1 MTESFDPTN
10 GRLVLN
16 SLQKRMD
23 ASLKQATDG
32 QSGCIRAI
40 PRVDGTLY
48 FELSSPHGPKR
59 LDWIGMKGEENDWML
74 ALTPPDDD
82 DQIVEVASRLLAEIL
97 DDDAYRLVFFYN
109 RDLSVLRF
117 DDGVVDVLLAGRFF
131 PGGTSW
137 FGYVFQDVFQEEG
150 NRFRLSFLGPGGP
163 VSFEVQPAVP
173 PFDEDKLIV
182 RNHLFKLYLVED
194 SRIEDL
200 RGQVVHQVER
210 FVGFLLSRAVHP
222 GMRPVLA
229 SGEHSSSGQEPV
241 STTRW
246 GNPHQWYQFFS
257 DFEIGRSNICS
268 FQFMDPI
275 SWVTHGEIECRFVEP
290 DLRTQMVTYTNLPW
304 EQERPVGLPGNMSVY
319 TNLNEQ
325 DAVLGGMTKL
335 DDALGKACANPLAS
349 FVCINN
355 TCLPKI
361 IGDDVTSAMSRFSKK
376 CSVPILSL
384 NTDLDSPDSVFS
396 DLIRQVR
403 KNVAQ
408 SDVEERA
415 GLNLIGFPPNR
426 GRREILE
433 ALGDMSIQVNAC
445 VLPDVGIRLF
455 EQYLKGKIGIVY
467 PYGTWV
473 AIVEKVLSDLEVE
486 WKVLPAPYG
495 VQRTLEW
502 FQAVGASVGATEAYE
517 SWKQARA
524 GLLDEWHSL
533 TREASSHSLA
543 FVVDETTQ
551 KRLVEPTELYGF
563 EILPLLEEMGFGLHV
578 LVRTQG
584 EVDKEPVLSV
594 MKHPERVTFSPFTNS
609 RELGQLL
616 KNGPFEAVY
625 SEVFFD
631 TRIIEA
637 GKAQFNLSMIEM
649 GLRGAARS
657 LKRLCTVCRWP
668 FYSRYQAYMS
678 GIEDE
683 VNR

>member
-1 MTESFDPTN
+1 MTESFDPAN

-32 QSGCIRAI
+32 QSGCIRVI

-48 FELSSPHGPKR
+48 FELSSPRGPQR
-59 LDWIGMKGEENDWML
+59 LDWIGIKGEGNDWVL
-74 ALTPPDDD
+74 ELTPPDDD
-82 DQIVEVASRLLAEIL
+82 RIVEVASRLLVEIL
-97 DDDAYRLVFFYN
+97 DDDAYRLVCFYN

-117 DDGVVDVLLAGRFF
+117 DDDVVDVLLAGRFF

-137 FGYVFQDVFQEEG
+137 FSYVFQDVFQEES

-173 PFDEDKLIV
+173 PFEEDKLIV
-182 RNHLFKLYLVED
+182 KNHLFKLYLVED
-194 SRIEDL
+194 SRLEDL
-200 RGQVVHQVER
+200 RSQVVHQVER

-222 GMRPVLA
+222 GMRPD
-229 SGEHSSSGQEPV
+229 EQSSSGQEPI
-241 STTRW
+241 STSRW
-246 GNPHQWYQFFS
+246 GNPNQWCQFFS

-268 FQFMDPI
+268 TQFMDPI
-275 SWVTHGEIECRFVEP
+275 SWITHGEIECRFVEP
-290 DLRTQMVTYTNLPW
+290 TDMRTQMVTYANLPW
-304 EQERPVGLPGNMSVY
+304 EQDPSVGSPGNMTVY

-335 DDALGKACANPLAS
+335 DDALKKACANPLAR

-355 TCLPKI
+355 TCLPKM
-361 IGDDVTSAMSRFSKK
+361 IGDDVTSAMARFSKTS
-376 CSVPILSL
+376 SVPILSL
-384 NTDLDSPDSVFS
+384 NTELGAPDSVFS

-403 KNVAQ
+403 ENVAQ
-408 SDVEERA
+408 SDVEGGA
-415 GLNLIGFPPNR
+415 GLNLIGFPPSR

-433 ALGDMSIQVNAC
+433 TLGDMSIQVNAC
-445 VLPDVGIRLF
+445 VLPDVGIDLL
-455 EQYLKGKIGIVY
+455 EQYLKGKVGIVY
-467 PYGTWV
+467 PYSSWI
-473 AIVEKVLSDLEVE
+473 AIVEKVLSDLGVD

-502 FQAVGASVGATEAYE
+502 FQTVSASMGATDVYE
-517 SWKQARA
+517 SWKQAQA
-524 GLLDEWHSL
+524 GFLDEWHSL
-533 TREASSHSLA
+533 TREAASHSLA

-551 KRLVEPTELYGF
+551 ERLVKPTELYGF

-578 LVRTQG
+578 LIRTEG
-584 EVDKEPVLSV
+584 EIDKEPVLSV

-616 KNGPFEAVY
+616 KNGPFETVY

-631 TRIIEA
+631 TRIVEA

-649 GLRGAARS
+649 GLPGAARS
-657 LKRLCTVCRWP
+657 VKRLCRVCRWP
-668 FYSRYQAYMS
+668 FYSRYRAYVS
-678 GIEDE
+678 GIADE
-683 VNR
+683 ING